1 MSKRVKISVI
11 VPVYNVQAYLPY
23 ALQSLMDQTLE
34 DVEFVCVNDG
44 STDDSLAILEEFAK
58 KDRRFVVISQKNG
71 GLSAARNTGIKAS
84 NGEHIMFLDS
94 DDFLDKHA
102 CERVWIEF
110 EEGPTDIVIFG
121 TNIVPNMPVAPDWYW
136 WNLTVYSSRHQGFD
150 PKLFFEVPSSKPF
163 VWRQAF
169 ARKFLEKNGVL
180 FDENVRFG
188 EDVIFQFQAFAYAE
202 NVSYISD
209 PIYHYRWQRSGSLM
223 ATANKNM
230 TGLVY
235 EHINIVSKILEFF
248 KVKDMFDK
256 FGFRLF
262 EWTIE
267 FVGMDIVNE
276 TLENNREM
284 ASYLCEILASYGIKN
299 YKHQFSSLNKRTY
312 KKLIKIA
319 K

>member
-1 MSKRVKISVI
+1 
-11 VPVYNVQAYLPY
+11 
-23 ALQSLMDQTLE
+23 
-34 DVEFVCVNDG
+34 
-44 STDDSLAILEEFAK
+44 
-58 KDRRFVVISQKNG
+58 
-71 GLSAARNTGIKAS
+71 
-84 NGEHIMFLDS
+84 
-94 DDFLDKHA
+94 
-102 CERVWIEF
+102 
-110 EEGPTDIVIFG
+110 
-121 TNIVPNMPVAPDWYW
+121 
-136 WNLTVYSSRHQGFD
+136 
-150 PKLFFEVPSSKPF
+150 
-163 VWRQAF
+163 
-169 ARKFLEKNGVL
+169 
-180 FDENVRFG
+180 
-188 EDVIFQFQAFAYAE
+188 
-202 NVSYISD
+202 
-209 PIYHYRWQRSGSLM
+209 M

-284 ASYLCEILASYGIKN
+284 ASCLCEILASYGIKN